1 MKHIGKLFLALLL
14 CSLCVLSACD
24 AGNVP
29 EQTTQAPT
37 EAPTQAKT
45 DEPTEA
51 PTEAPTEQTT
61 EQITE
66 APTEIA
72 TEEETIVPNDGKP
85 KKFFTLSFD
94 DGITQD
100 LRVIEILKKY
110 NVTCISFNINT
121 GLYGANWE
129 WVGPAIGDPSIS
141 HLRFTEEELKT
152 GIYDGYEVLV
162 HTLTHPSLKNYDK
175 SAKKIKKEVDQDAEN
190 IEKLTGVR
198 PIGMAWPGGDTEYT
212 DKTIELVLAN
222 TGIRFARGTTSTY
235 NFELPEYFMKWMPT
249 CSIVD
254 ARCLTLA
261 QQFIDAE
268 CTEDMLFYVWGHA
281 YELDLNNEA
290 GYATLE
296 QLVKM
301 ISEAEDIYLVTN
313 TQFYNI
319 YKDQIPSWKEA
330 E

>member
-1 MKHIGKLFLALLL
+1 MKRFAMIALSILL
-14 CSLCVLSACD
+14 CSASLLCACNNTGTPTD
-24 AGNVP
+24 TTDTDTEP
-29 EQTTQAPT
+29 EQV
-37 EAPTQAKT
+37 
-45 DEPTEA
+45 
-51 PTEAPTEQTT
+51 TEQNTDQPTSDIST
-61 EQITE
+61 ET
-66 APTEIA
+66 PTEIT

-110 NVTCISFNINT
+110 DVKCISFNINT

-129 WVGPAIGDPSIS
+129 WVGPAIGDPSIP
-141 HLRFTEEELKT
+141 HQRFTEEELKT

-162 HTLTHPSLKNYDK
+162 HTLNHPSLKNYDK
-175 SAKKIKKEVDQDAEN
+175 RPNQIKKEVGKDADN
-190 IEKLTGVR
+190 IEELTGVR
-198 PIGMAWPGGDTEYT
+198 PVGMAWPGGDTEYT
-212 DKTIELVLAN
+212 DKTIELVLEN
-222 TGIRFARGTTSTY
+222 TDIRFARGTTSTY
-235 NFELPEYFMKWMPT
+235 SFELPEYFMKWMPT
-249 CSIVD
+249 CSAID
-254 ARCLTLA
+254 PQCLTLA

-281 YELDLNNEA
+281 YELDLHNGQ
-290 GYATLE
+290 GYETFE

-301 ISEAEDIYLVTN
+301 MSEAEDVYLVTN
-313 TQFYNI
+313 TEFYKI

>member
-1 MKHIGKLFLALLL
+1 MKRFAMIALSILL
-14 CSLCVLSACD
+14 CSASLLCACENTGTPD
-24 AGNVP
+24 
-29 EQTTQAPT
+29 ETTDT
-37 EAPTQAKT
+37 E
-45 DEPTEA
+45 
-51 PTEAPTEQTT
+51 TEQVTDQNTDQPTSDIST
-61 EQITE
+61 ET
-66 APTEIA
+66 PTEIT

-110 NVTCISFNINT
+110 DVKCISFNINT

-129 WVGPAIGDPSIS
+129 WVGPAIGDPSIP
-141 HLRFTEEELKT
+141 HQRFTEEELQT

-162 HTLTHPSLKNYDK
+162 HTLNHPSLKNYDK
-175 SAKKIKKEVDQDAEN
+175 RPNQIKKEVGKDADN
-190 IEKLTGVR
+190 IEELTGVR
-198 PIGMAWPGGDTEYT
+198 PVGMAWPGGDTEYT
-212 DKTIELVLAN
+212 DKTIELVLEN
-222 TGIRFARGTTSTY
+222 TDIRFARGTTSTY
-235 NFELPEYFMKWMPT
+235 SFELPEYFMKWMPT
-249 CSIVD
+249 CSAID
-254 ARCLTLA
+254 PQCLTLA

-281 YELDLNNEA
+281 YELDLNNGQ
-290 GYATLE
+290 GYETFE

-301 ISEAEDIYLVTN
+301 MSEAEDVYLVTN
-313 TQFYNI
+313 TEFYKI

>member
-1 MKHIGKLFLALLL
+1 MEDSTVKHIAKIALALLL
-14 CSLCVLSACD
+14 CSTALLSACD
-24 AGNVP
+24 SGTAP
-29 EQTTQAPT
+29 EQTSTLPESDPAT
-37 EAPTQAKT
+37 EQT
-45 DEPTEA
+45 
-51 PTEAPTEQTT
+51 TEQTT
-61 EQITE
+61 EQITTEPE
-66 APTEIA
+66 APTEIV

-110 NVTCISFNINT
+110 DVKCISFNINT
-121 GLYGANWE
+121 GLYGANWS
-129 WVGPAIGDPSIS
+129 WVGPAIGDPSIP
-141 HLRFTEEELKT
+141 HQRFTKEELES

-162 HTLTHPSLKNYDK
+162 HTLNHPSLKNYDK
-175 SAKKIKKEVDQDAEN
+175 SAAKIKKEIVKDADN

-222 TGIRFARGTTSTY
+222 TDIRFARGVTSTY

-249 CSIVD
+249 CSVIEPQ
-254 ARCLTLA
+254 CLTLA

-281 YELDLNNEA
+281 YELDLNSGK
-290 GYATLE
+290 GYEIFE

-301 ISEAEDIYLVTN
+301 MSEAEDVYLVTN

-319 YKDQIPSWKEA
+319 YKDQISSWKDA

>member
-1 MKHIGKLFLALLL
+1 MIALSILL
-14 CSLCVLSACD
+14 CSASLLCACNNTGTPTD
-24 AGNVP
+24 TTDTDTEP
-29 EQTTQAPT
+29 EQV
-37 EAPTQAKT
+37 
-45 DEPTEA
+45 
-51 PTEAPTEQTT
+51 TEQNTDQPTSDIST
-61 EQITE
+61 ET
-66 APTEIA
+66 PTEIT

-110 NVTCISFNINT
+110 DVKCISFNINT

-129 WVGPAIGDPSIS
+129 WVGPAIGDPSIP
-141 HLRFTEEELKT
+141 HQRFTEEELKT

-162 HTLTHPSLKNYDK
+162 HTLNHPSLKNYDK
-175 SAKKIKKEVDQDAEN
+175 RPNQIKKEVGKDADN
-190 IEKLTGVR
+190 IEELTGVR
-198 PIGMAWPGGDTEYT
+198 PVGMAWPGGDTEYT
-212 DKTIELVLAN
+212 DKTIELVLEN
-222 TGIRFARGTTSTY
+222 TDIRFARGTTSTY
-235 NFELPEYFMKWMPT
+235 SFELPEYFMKWMPT
-249 CSIVD
+249 CSAID
-254 ARCLTLA
+254 PQCLTLA

-281 YELDLNNEA
+281 YELDLNNGK
-290 GYATLE
+290 GYETFE

-301 ISEAEDIYLVTN
+301 MSEAEDVYLVTN
-313 TQFYNI
+313 TEFYKI